1 MTLRDNRLIGMGPD
15 SGAFAEWDKWVADR
29 VAQRTAATADVMKE
43 AGLTTPLPGLAG
55 MKGQG
60 TFFACA
66 PYGTCW
72 EPTPP
77 MTPSNQRTSF
87 PNPGRLP
94 PQAGDS
100 RHTWCKQTLSPPPS
114 FDWRS

>member
-1 MTLRDNRLIGMGPD
+1 MTYATATLLIRGPD

-29 VAQRTAATADVMKE
+29 IAQRTAATADVMKE
-43 AGLTTPLPGLAG
+43 AGLASPLPGLAG

-72 EPTPP
+72 EPTHRRPSAISGQTFP
-77 MTPSNQRTSF
+77 IPAVSRRKLGTASTP
-87 PNPGRLP
+87 
-94 PQAGDS
+94 
-100 RHTWCKQTLSPPPS
+100 
-114 FDWRS
+114 